1 MFFQELQVELAWTM
15 VVYTEKEIEHAR
27 KTQDAIGEKV
37 QEIDNDIEAQDEID
51 NNFSAKK
58 AKIQAKIQSLAAK
71 SSEIEEEAR
80 ELSKEVPVFPFKQF
94 LLQRHPLKLKRQKQ
108 PRIPFKKV
116 KCYVVP
122 SL

>member
-1 MFFQELQVELAWTM
+1 MFFQELQVELVWTM
-15 VVYTEKEIEHAR
+15 VVYTEKEIEHER
-27 KTQDAIGEKV
+27 KKQDAIGEKV

-80 ELSKEVPVFPFKQF
+80 ELSKEVGTC
-94 LLQRHPLKLKRQKQ
+94 L
-108 PRIPFKKV
+108 
-116 KCYVVP
+116 